1 MTVRQSLIQA
11 GMWFRAAVILASFF
25 YPVWFLH
32 VEYFSHRWQERPLSL
47 AASFLT
53 VQAAVILCQ
62 LLTSC
67 ALKRV
72 ALAREMRSR
81 RVRPHLLKELAAYA
95 AGDGQLAGIRTLERR
110 YPADFDRTLER
121 LLSLVSGEGRE
132 RLTALAEQL
141 RLVRRWERW
150 ARRAPERERRH
161 ALECLGLLAGEYG
174 GPALRRLARRS
185 TPLVEA
191 SACRLLAR
199 SPRQEDAAWV
209 FSLIVGKPYLV
220 RVLLAGEM
228 RRHARDLCQT
238 ALPAEAASGD
248 TTRLLAALELAESW
262 RKALRLPFL
271 EQLMRHPSAAVRA
284 RALRLTPFAAEGQ
297 DVERYVRRALESDSE
312 QVQAAALS
320 AAAAFR
326 APSLLP
332 LIERLASGGSGEL
345 ARLACTA
352 LAHCGPDGAEIL
364 RRLLL
369 EGGALPAARAAE
381 ALSAA
386 AGPSPGLEPA

>member
-1 MTVRQSLIQA
+1 
-11 GMWFRAAVILASFF
+11 MWFRAAIILVSFF

-32 VEYFSHRWQERPLSL
+32 VEFFSHRWKELPLSL

-67 ALKRV
+67 ALKRA
-72 ALAREMRSR
+72 ALAREVRSR
-81 RVRPHLLKELAAYA
+81 RLRPRLLKELAACA
-95 AGDGQLAGIRTLERR
+95 AGDVRLASLRALERR
-110 YPADFDRTLER
+110 YPAEFDRALER
-121 LLSLVSGEGRE
+121 LLSLVSGEGRA

-150 ARRAPERERRH
+150 ARRAPERERRR

-174 GPALRRLARRS
+174 GEALRRLARQS
-185 TPLVEA
+185 APLVEA

-199 SPRQEDAAWV
+199 SPRPEDAAWV

-248 TTRLLAALELAESW
+248 TARLLAALELAESW
-262 RKALRLPFL
+262 RKTLRLPFL
-271 EQLMRHPSAAVRA
+271 GQLMRHPSAAVRA
-284 RALRLTPFAAEGQ
+284 RALRLAPFAAEGQ
-297 DVERYVRRALESDSE
+297 QVERYVRRALESDSE

-332 LIERLASGGSGEL
+332 LIERLARGGSGEL
-345 ARLACTA
+345 AHLACAA
-352 LAHCGPDGAEIL
+352 LARFGPDGAAVL

-369 EGGALPAARAAE
+369 EGGPLPAARAAE
-381 ALSAA
+381 ALAA
-386 AGPSPGLEPA
+386 AASPSLHLEPA